1 MDETAIRRALS
12 RIAHEILEKN
22 KGIENCLLVG
32 IRTRGIYLA
41 QRIAERIK
49 EIEGV
54 DIPYGEL
61 DITHYRDDRE
71 GGGDNREAMDKAV
84 VNSNLTLPPG
94 SSGIQDKKVILFDDV
109 LYTGRTIRAAMDALM
124 DCGRPRMIQLAVL
137 ADRGHRELPIRPD
150 YIGKNVP
157 TSRHEQIE
165 VSLTEYDGKD
175 EVLLGIKELDASEI
189 SQLLN
194 RTAYWDNQSEKLTP
208 VLRSHFVANMF
219 FENSTRTRFSFE
231 MAEKRLGVQVLNF
244 TAAASSV
251 EKGESIYDTVR
262 TLESMGIDAGVVR
275 LKPAGVLQQ
284 LAEKVSIPLINAG
297 DGNNEHP
304 TQALLD
310 LYTMR

>member
-1 MDETAIRRALS
+1 MMTAT
-12 RIAHEILEKN
+12 KV
-22 KGIENCLLVG
+22 K
-32 IRTRGIYLA
+32 
-41 QRIAERIK
+41 ER
-49 EIEGV
+49 
-54 DIPYGEL
+54 
-61 DITHYRDDRE
+61 
-71 GGGDNREAMDKAV
+71 
-84 VNSNLTLPPG
+84 S
-94 SSGIQDKKVILFDDV
+94 
-109 LYTGRTIRAAMDALM
+109 
-124 DCGRPRMIQLAVL
+124 
-137 ADRGHRELPIRPD
+137 
-150 YIGKNVP
+150 
-157 TSRHEQIE
+157 
-165 VSLTEYDGKD
+165 
-175 EVLLGIKELDASEI
+175 LLGIKELDRTEI

-194 RTAYWDNQSEKLTP
+194 RTAYWDNQQEKLTP
-208 VLRSHFVANMF
+208 VLRSRFVANMF

-310 LYTMR
+310 LYTMNKHFGGLKGLTVSIIGDIMHSRVARSNLWALTKMGAKVQFCAPENMKAPELAAYAPYVTIAEALKADVVMMLRVQLERHASGILQSAEEYRKQFGLTEERAAKLDKKTIIMHPAPVNRNVEIDDAVVESSQSRIFPQMANGVPVRMAVIERALS

>member
-1 MDETAIRRALS
+1 MMTAT
-12 RIAHEILEKN
+12 KV
-22 KGIENCLLVG
+22 K
-32 IRTRGIYLA
+32 
-41 QRIAERIK
+41 ER
-49 EIEGV
+49 
-54 DIPYGEL
+54 
-61 DITHYRDDRE
+61 
-71 GGGDNREAMDKAV
+71 
-84 VNSNLTLPPG
+84 S
-94 SSGIQDKKVILFDDV
+94 
-109 LYTGRTIRAAMDALM
+109 
-124 DCGRPRMIQLAVL
+124 
-137 ADRGHRELPIRPD
+137 
-150 YIGKNVP
+150 
-157 TSRHEQIE
+157 
-165 VSLTEYDGKD
+165 
-175 EVLLGIKELDASEI
+175 LLGIKELDASEI

-194 RTAYWDNQSEKLTP
+194 RTAYWDHQSEKLTP
-208 VLRSHFVANMF
+208 VLRAHFVANMF

-310 LYTMR
+310 LYTMRKHFGELKGLKVSIIGDIMHSRVARSNLWALTKMGANVQFCAPENMQAPELAAYAPYVSMEEALKADVVMMLRVQLERHSSGIILSAAEYREQFGLTEERAAKLDKGTIIMHPAPVNRNVEIDDAVVESSQSRIFPQMANGVPVRMAVMERALQ